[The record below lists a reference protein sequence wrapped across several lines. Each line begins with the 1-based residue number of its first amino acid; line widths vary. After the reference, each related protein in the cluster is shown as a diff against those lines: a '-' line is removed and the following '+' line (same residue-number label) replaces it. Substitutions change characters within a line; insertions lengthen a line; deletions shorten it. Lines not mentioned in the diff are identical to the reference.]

1 MRKILSLSL
10 FTAAALGGCT
20 SVPTSTSI
28 VAQDQ
33 TGLPRATSL
42 PDSHVPAAIPG
53 GFVGFCLRFADQ
65 CELPG
70 KSAITT
76 PLTAQSFALMT
87 RVNRDTNAAIK
98 PEDDVDHYGPAD
110 YWTIVTDGY
119 GDCEDF
125 ALTKRKALIDA
136 GLPIAALRLAVV
148 LTPNKERHAI
158 LTVATDRGDF
168 VMDNFS
174 NDVLPWT
181 AVRYTWLSRQDAKLP
196 WRWDMLSADNAP
208 SAPSAATRSDGG
220 GD

>member
-1 MRKILSLSL
+1 MRRILSLSVL
-10 FTAAALGGCT
+10 VAATALSACA
-20 SVPTSTSI
+20 SVSNSGTITT
-28 VAQDQ
+28 QDQ
-33 TGLPRATSL
+33 SGLPLATSL

-53 GFVGFCLRFADQ
+53 GFVGFCLHFADQ
-65 CELPG
+65 CELPK

-76 PLTAQSFALMT
+76 PLTTQSFELLT
-87 RVNRDTNAAIK
+87 RINRDTNAAIK
-98 PEDDVDHYGPAD
+98 PEDDVQHYGPAD
-110 YWTIVTDGY
+110 YWTIATDGY

-136 GLPIAALRLAVV
+136 GLPVAALRLAVV
-148 LTPNKERHAI
+148 LTPNRERHAI

-181 AVRYTWLSRQDAKLP
+181 AVGYTWLSRQDPKLP

-208 SAPSAATRSDGG
+208 STPSAATHQN
-220 GD
+220 

>member
-1 MRKILSLSL
+1 MRIVFSLSIL
-10 FTAAALGGCT
+10 AAAGMLAGCASLPPPGMT
-20 SVPTSTSI
+20 
-28 VAQDQ
+28 AQDQ
-33 TGLPRATSL
+33 SNLPLATSM

-65 CELPG
+65 CELPR
-70 KSAITT
+70 KSASTT
-76 PLTAQSFALMT
+76 PLTAQSFALLT

-98 PEDDVDHYGPAD
+98 PEDDVDQYGPAD

-181 AVRYTWLSRQDAKLP
+181 SVNYTWLSRQDAKLP

-208 SAPSAATRSDGG
+208 STPSAATRKN
-220 GD
+220 